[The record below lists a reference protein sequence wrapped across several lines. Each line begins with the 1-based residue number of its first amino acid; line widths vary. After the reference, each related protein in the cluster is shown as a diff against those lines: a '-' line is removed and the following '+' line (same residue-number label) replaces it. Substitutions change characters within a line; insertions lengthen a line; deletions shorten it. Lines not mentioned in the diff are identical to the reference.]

1 MFKFYSI
8 ITAVIAAVA
17 LHALEYSISDFQAM
31 RNKLDQQRN
40 TSNINTI
47 ITEANAMLAKM
58 DAEKASLTAEQK
70 VWYMRIFNR
79 VNYYGNKAIAFK
91 DLKNAFDA
99 KAKELNA
106 NLEDWQELDA
116 LCLYHADNQ
125 FKDIH
130 AYIKTK
136 DKGYAPKF
144 ILAGYFAEKAGDKY
158 SAAIYYG
165 DAERYLSAVGMAADH
180 LKDYRLAFKL
190 AKGITSKEC
199 PPNVVSGVCNTVI
212 KKCYTSGT
220 VDKAEI
226 IEFLSDVNVIYST
239 KLAKNKEAWGEIIQ
253 TIRQTI
259 DAYNSSK
266 K

>member
-1 MFKFYSI
+1 MLRVYSI
-8 ITAVIAAVA
+8 ITAMIAAI
-17 LHALEYSISDFQAM
+17 SIYAMDYTTEDFRAI
-31 RNKLDQQRN
+31 RNKLDTQRN
-40 TSNINTI
+40 TVDIKNVIA
-47 ITEANAMLAKM
+47 EANTMLAKM
-58 DAEKASLTAEQK
+58 DAEKASLTQDQK
-70 VWYMRIFNR
+70 FWYLRVFNR
-79 VNYYGNKAIAFK
+79 VNYYGNKNISFK
-91 DLKNAFDA
+91 DLKNTFDA
-99 KAKELNA
+99 KVKDLNVT
-106 NLEDWQELDA
+106 LESWQELDA
-116 LCLYHADNQ
+116 LCLYYANTQ
-125 FKDIH
+125 YKDIH

-158 SAAIYYG
+158 SAAIYYSEAG
-165 DAERYLSAVGMAADH
+165 RYLSAVGMAADH

-212 KKCYTSGT
+212 KKCYPSGT

-226 IEFLSDVNVIYST
+226 IEFLSDVNVMYSA
-239 KLAKNKEAWGEIIQ
+239 KLAKNKEAWGEVIQ